1 MSISPPNLF
10 ACVSQYLKSPDE
22 IAPHIQTHIEWL
34 GALDAAGKL
43 VTSGRQ
49 VPPAGGVIVLAG
61 ESREAVQALLA
72 TDPFALHG
80 CASYWIFEFE
90 LNPEPIR
97 GRLMDYFVS
106 EAYAAQNR
114 EHD

>member
-1 MSISPPNLF
+1 MRTNQPSLF
-10 ACVSQYLKSPDE
+10 TCVSQYLKSPDE
-22 IAPHIQTHIEWL
+22 IAPHIPAHIEWL
-34 GALDAAGKL
+34 GELDAAGKL

-49 VPPAGGVIVLAG
+49 VLPAGGVIVLAG
-61 ESREAVQALLA
+61 DSREAVQTLLA

-80 CASYWIFEFE
+80 CAAYGIFEFE
-90 LNPEPIR
+90 LNPEPVR